1 MIGYCGHG
9 SPFSQEDP
17 TIKEFRDQ
25 FEVLAKEISSDGGI
39 LMDSHKIPA
48 TVSIDCLNN
57 DKTYTIVGLTVGML
71 GGCGCWRDI
80 QIEIME
86 EE

>member
-1 MIGYCGHG
+1 MIGYCGNG
-9 SPFSQEDP
+9 SPFTQEDP

-25 FEVLAKEISSDGGI
+25 FDVYAKEISVDGV
-39 LMDSHKIPA
+39 LMDSHNIP
-48 TVSIDCLNN
+48 TSVSIDCLNN